1 MSPNGHDD
9 HDDDHDE
16 HDGQKAEVFLVN
28 PSRGLGQ
35 RRSGFGLSL
44 TQAEIGC
51 TMVLLILMIITIGYN
66 GGCST
71 ALPPHYLKIIDPNII
86 TDTYTEVTCLSRG
99 LGNWIGDSQPLDHLV
114 QAPEPSF
121 CTIFYPPEKRRP
133 KKQISFWRN
142 CISARKTK
150 QKRQSFLFA
159 QYHLPF
165 VSLPP
170 SSWCISRPYPP
181 SGPNPSKSTSL

>member
-1 MSPNGHDD
+1 M
-9 HDDDHDE
+9 
-16 HDGQKAEVFLVN
+16 
-28 PSRGLGQ
+28 GQ

-99 LGNWIGDSQPLDHLV
+99 WATGSVIASPWTIWCRHQSPLF
-114 QAPEPSF
+114 APFFILQKKEDRRSRSPF
-121 CTIFYPPEKRRP
+121 GAIAYPPEKQNKKGRVFSLHNIIFLLFHSPHLLLHQQAFRP
-133 KKQISFWRN
+133 KSV
-142 CISARKTK
+142 
-150 QKRQSFLFA
+150 QKYITLTV
-159 QYHLPF
+159 L
-165 VSLPP
+165 
-170 SSWCISRPYPP
+170 YP
-181 SGPNPSKSTSL
+181 

>member
-1 MSPNGHDD
+1 M
-9 HDDDHDE
+9 
-16 HDGQKAEVFLVN
+16 
-28 PSRGLGQ
+28 GQ

-99 LGNWIGDSQPLDHLV
+99 WATGSVIASPWTIWCRHQSPLF
-114 QAPEPSF
+114 APF
-121 CTIFYPPEKRRP
+121 FILQKKRRP

-142 CISARKTK
+142 CISSRKTK

-170 SSWCISRPYPP
+170 SSVASAGLQAQIRPKVHHFDCPL
-181 SGPNPSKSTSL
+181 SLPRGTE